1 MKNKPNRLKMMIQ
14 LLLVLLIIPLSP
26 MLIAWRWNWWEDW
39 VVAIVFIAGFVI
51 SRVLAKRKHPD
62 ILAERSDSF
71 SRKDAKPWDK
81 FLAPAMAF
89 GGTIILIISG
99 LDEQF
104 AWSPSPFSF
113 SVKIAS
119 IILLI
124 LAYLFS
130 SWALVENAYFSGI
143 VRLQKDRGHSVC
155 DSGPYR
161 YLRHP
166 GYAGTLLSYLC
177 MPLILDSAWAFI
189 VTGLLFIVTIARTA
203 LEDQTLQNELPG
215 YRAYAE
221 RVKHR
226 LLPGIW

>member
-1 MKNKPNRLKMMIQ
+1 M
-14 LLLVLLIIPLSP
+14 
-26 MLIAWRWNWWEDW
+26 
-39 VVAIVFIAGFVI
+39 
-51 SRVLAKRKHPD
+51 
-62 ILAERSDSF
+62 
-71 SRKDAKPWDK
+71 
-81 FLAPAMAF
+81 
-89 GGTIILIISG
+89 
-99 LDEQF
+99 
-104 AWSPSPFSF
+104 
-113 SVKIAS
+113 
-119 IILLI
+119 
-124 LAYLFS
+124 
-130 SWALVENAYFSGI
+130 
-143 VRLQKDRGHSVC
+143 C
-155 DSGPYR
+155 DCGPYR

>member
-1 MKNKPNRLKMMIQ
+1 MKNKPGKLKMMIQ

-26 MLIAWRWNWWEDW
+26 MLISWHWNWWEAW
-39 VVAIVFIAGFVI
+39 VVAFIFIAGFVI
-51 SRVLAKRKHPD
+51 SRMLARRKHPD

-71 SRKDAKPWDK
+71 SRKDAKPWDR

-89 GGTIILIISG
+89 GGAILLVIAG
-99 LDEQF
+99 LEERF
-104 AWSPSPFSF
+104 GWSPIAFNL
-113 SVKIAS
+113 SVKIAA

-130 SWALVENAYFSGI
+130 SWALIENAFFSGI
-143 VRLQKDRGHSVC
+143 VRVQKDRGHSVC

-161 YLRHP
+161 FLRHP

-189 VTGLLFIVTIARTA
+189 ATGLLFIVTIARTA
-203 LEDQTLQNELPG
+203 LEDQTLKNELPG

-226 LLPGIW
+226 LFPGLW

>member
-1 MKNKPNRLKMMIQ
+1 MKNKPSKLKMMIQ

-26 MLIAWRWNWWEDW
+26 MLISWHWNWWEAW
-39 VVAIVFIAGFVI
+39 VVAFIFIAGFVI
-51 SRVLAKRKHPD
+51 SRMLARRKHPD

-71 SRKDAKPWDK
+71 SRKDAKPWDR

-89 GGTIILIISG
+89 GGAILLVIAG
-99 LDEQF
+99 LEERF
-104 AWSPSPFSF
+104 GWSPIAFNL
-113 SVKIAS
+113 SVKIAA

-130 SWALVENAYFSGI
+130 SWALIENAFFSGI
-143 VRLQKDRGHSVC
+143 VRVQKDRGHSVC

-161 YLRHP
+161 FLRHP

-189 VTGLLFIVTIARTA
+189 ATGLLFIVTIARTA
-203 LEDQTLQNELPG
+203 LEDQTLKNELPG

-226 LLPGIW
+226 LFPGLW